1 MGERWRLF
9 VALPIGQEL
18 GASLATAV
26 DGWRDRPDLGGL
38 RWTDPAAWHV
48 TLHFLGATEPRAVPG
63 ILRAL
68 EDVAATHASMRLA
81 TGALGGF
88 PSAGR
93 ARVAWYGVADPAG
106 LLRRL
111 ADDVRSALAPDAANR
126 FRPHLT
132 LGRAR
137 GEPIDLRDWI
147 ADTDVPSGALAVDG
161 IRLMRSH
168 LGGGPARYET
178 IAALRIGA
186 AVHA

>member
-9 VALPIGQEL
+9 VALPIGEEL
-18 GASLATAV
+18 RASLATAV

-48 TLHFLGATEPRAVPG
+48 TLHFLGATEPEDVPG

-68 EDVAATHASMRLA
+68 EDVAATHAPMRLA

-93 ARVAWYGVADPAG
+93 ARVAWYGVAGPAG
-106 LLRRL
+106 SLRRL
-111 ADDVRSALAPDAANR
+111 ADEVRRALAPDEATR
-126 FRPHLT
+126 FRPHVT
-132 LGRAR
+132 VARAR
-137 GEPIDLRDWI
+137 GEPVDLRGWI
-147 ADTDVPSGALAVDG
+147 ADADAPSGELAVD
-161 IRLMRSH
+161 RMQLMRSH

-178 IAALRIGA
+178 IAAVPIGA
-186 AVHA
+186 AVHV